1 MGRLATIVLARQE
14 TRAAAEPFL
23 WSRQEAEVAF
33 QWDAVVARVAVL
45 DVAPYRG
52 VREPS
57 VEVSLNGT
65 PVERIRLNDTRHRY
79 RFSLPAAAQKPGDNR
94 LRFAFAE
101 SAAPSDADPKSEYRR
116 QLAASFY
123 TLVTGPSSYA

>member
-1 MGRLATIVLARQE
+1 MTLPRRRTAPLALVVSGALAALPGCPGTPKSVAYDLAARVPVAEAWSATDVLRFGTPAAEPRLVDGFHRESGGAV
-14 TRAAAEPFL
+14 AEPFL

-52 VREPS
+52 VREQT

-65 PVERIRLNDTRHRY
+65 P
-79 RFSLPAAAQKPGDNR
+79 S
-94 LRFAFAE
+94 
-101 SAAPSDADPKSEYRR
+101 SAS
-116 QLAASFY
+116 
-123 TLVTGPSSYA
+123 G